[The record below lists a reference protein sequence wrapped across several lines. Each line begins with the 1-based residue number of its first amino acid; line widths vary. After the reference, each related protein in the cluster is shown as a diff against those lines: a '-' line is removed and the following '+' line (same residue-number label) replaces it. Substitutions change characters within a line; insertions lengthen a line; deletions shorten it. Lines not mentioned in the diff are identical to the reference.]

1 MKTNEL
7 KKGTRI
13 LLRNGWEAD
22 LIDNKKGTIRDATVY
37 GDFTESGSIYAHDI
51 LARKPMDA
59 EPVELLPKILFNGTV
74 WIKDIELT
82 PAQVQC
88 RESCLS
94 LGM

>member
-37 GDFTESGSIYAHDI
+37 GDYTESGSIYAHDI
-51 LARKPMDA
+51 VAYEVKDGPVALMLCGRKFA
-59 EPVELLPKILFNGTV
+59 T
-74 WIKDIELT
+74 DIEYT
-82 PAQVQC
+82 PAQIQC
-88 RESCLS
+88 RESCFA